1 MAGLGMSLLMSLQ
14 AAIMRTRLEMASH
27 TPCRALDRST
37 CLEIE
42 KSSRFYKIV
51 ERIAAP
57 EIQKFRNKFLL
68 QLKQHF
74 RFSQSLLTLDSI
86 LLLNPNLSPNPS
98 TRYGLK
104 WPKMTRNGPWLI
116 LNLHFNSRF
125 LQRWIGSCFVSIIA
139 PTWSSFVLHIFSNRI
154 SKHFSK

>member
-1 MAGLGMSLLMSLQ
+1 MTGQGMRLLMCLQ
-14 AAIMRTRLEMASH
+14 AAIMGTRLEMASQYV
-27 TPCRALDRST
+27 PCRALDRSS

-57 EIQKFRNKFLL
+57 EIHKFRNKFLL

-86 LLLNPNLSPNPS
+86 TFTLTFYQTLTIITLTCRSL
-98 TRYGLK
+98 TVYD
-104 WPKMTRNGPWLI
+104 PKNYD
-116 LNLHFNSRF
+116 
-125 LQRWIGSCFVSIIA
+125 QR
-139 PTWSSFVLHIFSNRI
+139 SS
-154 SKHFSK
+154 K

>member
-1 MAGLGMSLLMSLQ
+1 MSLLMSLQ
-14 AAIMRTRLEMASH
+14 AAIMRTRLEMASNV
-27 TPCRALDRST
+27 PCRAMDRST

-57 EIQKFRNKFLL
+57 EIHKFRNKFLL

-86 LLLNPNLSPNPS
+86 TFTLTFYQTLTIITLTCPGPSRQDDTRLRPEVSKITQNDLNLTSFP
-98 TRYGLK
+98 
-104 WPKMTRNGPWLI
+104 I
-116 LNLHFNSRF
+116 LNLHFNS
-125 LQRWIGSCFVSIIA
+125 
-139 PTWSSFVLHIFSNRI
+139 
-154 SKHFSK
+154 